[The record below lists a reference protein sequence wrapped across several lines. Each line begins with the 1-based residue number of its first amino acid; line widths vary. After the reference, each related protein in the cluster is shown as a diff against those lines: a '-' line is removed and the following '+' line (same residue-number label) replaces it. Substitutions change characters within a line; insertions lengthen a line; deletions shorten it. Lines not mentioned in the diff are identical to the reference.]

1 MSRTV
6 SLINNI
12 PIFAKG
18 KFMRTPVLLITMK
31 LFVFNENICLLGKVK
46 CSDHIETSLL
56 IFSIDQLTGSHVR

>member
-18 KFMRTPVLLITMK
+18 KFMRTPV
-31 LFVFNENICLLGKVK
+31 FKVK